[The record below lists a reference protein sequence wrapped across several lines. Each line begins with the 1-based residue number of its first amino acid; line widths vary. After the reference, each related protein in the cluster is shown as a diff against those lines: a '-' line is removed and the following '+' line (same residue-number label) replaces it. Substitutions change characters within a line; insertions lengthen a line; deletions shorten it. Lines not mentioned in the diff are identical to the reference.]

1 MTPLLLATGN
11 AGKVRELQPVLAAHG
26 FAVVGQTELGIS
38 SIAETGSTF
47 VENALL
53 KAHHAASQGG
63 MATLAEDSGL
73 CVPYLQGAPGLYSAR
88 YAGPEASAATNNAK
102 LLTMLAGARG
112 AARAAY
118 YVTCMVF
125 LESAADPSPLVAQ
138 GFWRGIIGEHPAGGG
153 GFGYDPLFWPAG
165 GLRSAAQWSLEEKNA
180 CSHRA
185 LALRRLLELLAE
197 RQVPPPQPLSLND

>member
-11 AGKVRELQPVLAAHG
+11 AGKVRELQPVLAARG

-38 SIAETGSTF
+38 SIAETGLSF

-53 KAHHAASQGG
+53 KARHAAAQSG

-88 YAGPEASAATNNAK
+88 YAGPKASAATNNAK
-102 LLTMLAGARG
+102 LLTMLAGAQG
-112 AARAAY
+112 EARAAY
-118 YVTCMVF
+118 YVACMVF

-138 GFWRGIIGEHPAGGG
+138 GFWRGVIGEHPVGDG

-165 GLRSAAQWSLEEKNA
+165 GLRSAAQWRLEEKND

-185 LALRRLLELLAE
+185 LALRRLLALLAE
-197 RQVPPPQPLSLND
+197 RQAPQPLSLND

>member
-26 FAVVGQTELGIS
+26 FAVVSQTELGIS

-53 KAHHAASQGG
+53 KARHAASESG
-63 MATLAEDSGL
+63 MAALAEDSGL

-88 YAGPEASAATNNAK
+88 YAGPEASDAANNTK
-102 LLTMLAGARG
+102 LLTMLAEARG
-112 AARAAY
+112 EARAAY
-118 YVTCMVF
+118 YVACMVL

-138 GFWRGIIGEHPAGGG
+138 GFWRGAIGEHPAGDE

-165 GLRSAAQWSLEEKNA
+165 GLRSAAQRGLEEKND

-185 LALRRLLELLAE
+185 VALRRLLELLAE
-197 RQVPPPQPLSLND
+197 RQTPQPLSLND

>member
-11 AGKVRELQPVLAAHG
+11 AGKVRELQPVLAARG
-26 FAVVGQTELGIS
+26 FAVVGQTGLGIS
-38 SIAETGSTF
+38 SIAETGLTF

-53 KAHHAASQGG
+53 KARHAASQSG

-73 CVPYLQGAPGLYSAR
+73 CVPYLQGAPGLHSAR
-88 YAGPEASAATNNAK
+88 YAGPEASAAANNAK
-102 LLTMLAGARG
+102 LLTMLTGVEG

-118 YVTCMVF
+118 YVACMVF

-138 GFWRGIIGEHPAGGG
+138 GFWQGVIGEHPVGGG
-153 GFGYDPLFWPAG
+153 GFGYDPLFRPAG
-165 GLRSAAQWSLEEKNA
+165 GRRSAAQWSLEEKND

-185 LALRRLLELLAE
+185 LALRRLLALLAE
-197 RQVPPPQPLSLND
+197 RQAPQPLSLND

>member
-11 AGKVRELQPVLAAHG
+11 AGKVRELQPVLAARG
-26 FAVVGQTELGIS
+26 FAVVGQTGLGIS
-38 SIAETGSTF
+38 SIAETGLTF

-53 KAHHAASQGG
+53 KARHAASQSG

-73 CVPYLQGAPGLYSAR
+73 CVPYLQGAPGLHSAR
-88 YAGPEASAATNNAK
+88 YAGPEASAAANNAK
-102 LLTMLAGARG
+102 LLTMLAGVEG

-118 YVTCMVF
+118 YVACMVF

-138 GFWRGIIGEHPAGGG
+138 GFWQGVIGEHPVGGG
-153 GFGYDPLFWPAG
+153 GFGYDPLFRPTG
-165 GLRSAAQWSLEEKNA
+165 GRRSAAQWSLEEKND

-185 LALRRLLELLAE
+185 LALRRLLALLAE
-197 RQVPPPQPLSLND
+197 RQAPQPLSLND